1 MDKFKGVMRLS
12 VDSQPTKPFSIT
24 PYYKLS
30 EDPTHT
36 TEKVDI
42 IKQISSLNWGT
53 KRELVDKEVFFRV
66 GV

>member
-1 MDKFKGVMRLS
+1 ML
-12 VDSQPTKPFSIT
+12 QET
-24 PYYKLS
+24 PNHN
-30 EDPTHT
+30 E
-36 TEKVDI
+36 EKVDI